1 MLDAECN
8 YNIHDKKLLAI
19 VQAFHKWKRY
29 TKGNPKP
36 IRVLTDHKNL
46 VTFMTTN
53 ELNEQQA
60 RWMQELTQ
68 YSFKIEYRPGKP
80 GGKPEPRTRREGDL
94 PTVGDKGLT
103 RNVGILLPKER
114 YRKIP
119 ETEEIK
125 LDVLEATE
133 LQDKDE

>member
-1 MLDAECN
+1 
-8 YNIHDKKLLAI
+8 
-19 VQAFHKWKRY
+19 
-29 TKGNPKP
+29 
-36 IRVLTDHKNL
+36 
-46 VTFMTTN
+46 MTTN

-133 LQDKDE
+133 LQDKDEWEIQKASKVDDDIQEIKRNLDQGRKEMKGVALGLCQ